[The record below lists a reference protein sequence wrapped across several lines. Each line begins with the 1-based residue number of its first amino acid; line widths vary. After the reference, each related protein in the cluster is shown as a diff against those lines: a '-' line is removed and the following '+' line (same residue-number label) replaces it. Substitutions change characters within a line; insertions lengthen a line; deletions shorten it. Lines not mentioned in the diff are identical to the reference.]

1 MEVINTNYTLE
12 QTTNTIGESR
22 KSNDDMVA
30 GTFSFRANDNRKNHC
45 ILLSS
50 RFNNNSREENGP
62 FPGWFLQIVGN
73 KFSLAFG
80 NGKKWTSVISKKAVV
95 NNTWHQVSFS
105 LNNKTKRIELY
116 FDNDLSYMEN
126 VTFRKPC
133 DYINVCAL
141 NNKKE
146 FQFNGEVKELK
157 IGDMLEEAKTDVL
170 DEEDSVIDNINKSK
184 DYIKTI
190 QTCIKNFKEDIES
203 LKVVKQ
209 QIETWKYRGLQL
221 DTLLLDKQ
229 IKDYEKN
236 IMKFQNDMKEH
247 LKSLHIFDTVIKGTN
262 NDEETDLENRG
273 PEELYDIYLSNLYE
287 DIDVINNAEDV
298 VNGIKSKGVDIG
310 NSLEKMDNQRNTII
324 DIIENTE
331 IDLSNRLETISE
343 MMQVI
348 TINEDE

>member
-12 QTTNTIGESR
+12 QTTNIIGESR
-22 KSNDDMVA
+22 KSNHDMVA
-30 GTFSFRANDNRKNHC
+30 GTFSFKANDDRKNHC

-50 RFNNNSREENGP
+50 RFNDNSREENGP

-95 NNTWHQVSFS
+95 NNTWHHVSFS

-116 FDNDLSYMEN
+116 FDNEMSYMEN
-126 VTFRKPC
+126 VIFRRPC

-146 FQFNGEVKELK
+146 FQFNGEIKQLK
-157 IGDMLEEAKTDVL
+157 IGDKLKEVEISEE
-170 DEEDSVIDNINKSK
+170 EEDSVINNINNSK

-190 QTCIKNFKEDIES
+190 HTCIKNFKEDIES
-203 LKVVKQ
+203 LKQVKE

-221 DTLLLDKQ
+221 DTALLDKQ
-229 IKDYEKN
+229 IEDYEKN
-236 IMKFQNDMKEH
+236 IMKFQNDMKDH
-247 LKSLHIFDTVIKGTN
+247 LKSLHIFDTIIKGTN
-262 NDEETDLENRG
+262 DYEEKDLENKG
-273 PEELYDIYLSNLYE
+273 PEELYDIYLNNLYQ
-287 DIDVINNAEDV
+287 DIDVIHNAEDV
-298 VNGIKSKGVDIG
+298 VNGIKNKGVDIG

-324 DIIENTE
+324 DIIGNTE
-331 IDLSNRLETISE
+331 IDLLNRLEIISD

-348 TINEDE
+348 TIDEK